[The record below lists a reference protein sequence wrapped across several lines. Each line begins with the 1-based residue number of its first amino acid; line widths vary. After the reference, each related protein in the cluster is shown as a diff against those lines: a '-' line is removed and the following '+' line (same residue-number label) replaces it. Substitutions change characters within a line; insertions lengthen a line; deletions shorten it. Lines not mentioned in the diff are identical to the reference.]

1 MQNKEPTKPT
11 ESRTQLISIRIE
23 SDVLQLIDEYC
34 QHRDYLNR
42 SRLINLLLAKI
53 FKKHTENYIY
63 YLLNL

>member
-23 SDVLQLIDEYC
+23 IDVLQLIDEYC

>member
-1 MQNKEPTKPT
+1 MKNKKPSKPT
-11 ESRTQLISIRIE
+11 ESRTQLVSIRIE
-23 SDVLQLIDEYC
+23 SGVLQLIDDYC
-34 QHRDYLNR
+34 QYRDYLNR